1 MGGTIMRLILPS
13 LLHLLMGVDT
23 ATMAILAILLLLLLL
38 PVYQTLTLRVMH
50 MEPRLH
56 MPPSGDMEVTRRGP
70 LMLRLKLSP
79 ARGPL
84 MLSQRLMLMLTM
96 VSMVTD
102 WVTMVWAT
110 EHTDM
115 DTPMPITVMPTTAR
129 GPLRPS
135 PPLLPMLITVTVT
148 VIITVLI
155 IMGTD
160 TTVEKFQKLQRLLLL
175 ISSQHQKYEA

>member
-115 DTPMPITVMPTTAR
+115 DTPMPITV
-129 GPLRPS
+129 
-135 PPLLPMLITVTVT
+135 TVT